1 MVQSLAIDI
10 RIYKSRYTTLRALE
24 FRSSGIRLFF
34 KRIASVLVWL
44 DGKTSEMGKTFF
56 WGFSKYFLFGK
67 SKHGRN
73 DYVEKRTEAKV

>member
-1 MVQSLAIDI
+1 
-10 RIYKSRYTTLRALE
+10 
-24 FRSSGIRLFF
+24 
-34 KRIASVLVWL
+34 VLVWL